1 MAILYKILS
10 ILLNTVALF
19 LAISIVM
26 SIPIL
31 LASPLN
37 MLSAFMLLSIV
48 LYAWFSNKFLKT
60 VLIKQE
66 PVKASLKDWI
76 KVNGVVSLIYSLF
89 IILGMV
95 AFIANPDVILSQ
107 MKEMGVEVPA
117 KSITVLLYILLAFG
131 IVLFVHV
138 VWTFVLMRRNIAFF
152 KS

>member
-1 MAILYKILS
+1 MAVLYKILS

-48 LYAWFSNKFLKT
+48 LYAWFSNKFLKA

-89 IILGMV
+89 IILGMA

-107 MKEMGVEVPA
+107 MKEMGVEVQA